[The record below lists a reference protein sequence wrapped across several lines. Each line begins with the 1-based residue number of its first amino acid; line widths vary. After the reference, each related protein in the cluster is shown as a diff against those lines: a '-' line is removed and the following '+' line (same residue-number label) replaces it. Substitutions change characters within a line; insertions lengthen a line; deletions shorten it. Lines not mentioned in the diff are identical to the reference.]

1 MSKSTAVDDPYYTV
15 RDNVQSNVEKTKLKH
30 EKFQDLVMNTNTY
43 NNTEF
48 KELRKSLVKDVRT
61 ADKHIRDLKA
71 TVDMA
76 DRNREK
82 FKHISDTELAQRKR
96 FVDEMLK
103 EIAEVKTNME
113 SQAVRRKMEDDENRA
128 KYVEPTAIERENANF
143 VREQKGATQQI
154 LKDQDVQ
161 LTHLGD
167 AVDRLHGVGST
178 INAELKEQNSKLDD
192 LQRDMEEAESKMT
205 FVMSKL
211 QKLLKTKD
219 GCQIW
224 TIVIL
229 AVVLIILVALVIF
242 V

>member
-1 MSKSTAVDDPYYTV
+1 
-15 RDNVQSNVEKTKLKH
+15 
-30 EKFQDLVMNTNTY
+30 
-43 NNTEF
+43 
-48 KELRKSLVKDVRT
+48 
-61 ADKHIRDLKA
+61 
-71 TVDMA
+71 
-76 DRNREK
+76 
-82 FKHISDTELAQRKR
+82 
-96 FVDEMLK
+96 MLK

-113 SQAVRRKMEDDENRA
+113 SPTVRRKLEDDENRA
-128 KYVEPTAIERENANF
+128 KYVEPTAIERENASF
-143 VREQKGATQQI
+143 VRDQKGATQQI
-154 LKDQDVQ
+154 IKEQDVQ

-178 INAELKEQNSKLDD
+178 INAELREQNAKLDD
-192 LQRDMEEAESKMT
+192 LQRDMEEAESRMT

-229 AVVLIILVALVIF
+229 AVVLVILVALVIF